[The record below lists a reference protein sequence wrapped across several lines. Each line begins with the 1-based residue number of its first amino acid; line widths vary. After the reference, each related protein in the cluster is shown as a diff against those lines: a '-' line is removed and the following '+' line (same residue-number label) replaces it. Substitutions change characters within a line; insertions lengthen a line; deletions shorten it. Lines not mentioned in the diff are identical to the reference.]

1 MKTILKL
8 TLVTLIF
15 ISCKTDKKQTESIA
29 DEVVENVEIITE
41 PKLLVELEG
50 LKHPESVVFDSK
62 RNVLYISNIGDSE
75 DGDGSIAQVSL
86 DGELINNDF
95 VTGLNDPK
103 GQLVMGDKFY
113 VSDNLVLV
121 EIDLIE
127 GKITNRYTHPDIE
140 FLNDVTA
147 DADGNVYVSDMFAS
161 SIYKLDTEGNMTKW
175 MDTTDLEYPNGL
187 LVVGDKILIA
197 GWGLYSEEGTKGRF
211 SIVDMNDKTIT
222 NITAET
228 LGSLDGI
235 QEDGTGNGYYVS
247 DWRGGHLYH
256 ISNDGEIEK
265 LLSPGQSLG
274 DIYYN
279 PTTGLMVLPMN
290 RQNKLLFYQMK

>member
-1 MKTILKL
+1 MKTLLKL
-8 TLVTLIF
+8 TLVTLLF
-15 ISCKTDKKQTESIA
+15 ISCKTDKKGKESI
-29 DEVVENVEIITE
+29 VEEEPQTIFE

-86 DGELINNDF
+86 DGKLINNDF

-103 GQLVMGDKFY
+103 GQLVLGDKFY

-121 EIDLIE
+121 EIDLKE
-127 GKITNRYTHPDIE
+127 GKIINRYTHPDIK

-147 DADGNVYVSDMFAS
+147 DTDGNVYVSDMFTS

-175 MDTTDLEYPNGL
+175 MDSTDLEYPNGL
-187 LVVGDKILIA
+187 LVVGDEMFIA

-211 SIVDMNDKTIT
+211 SKVNMTDQTIT
-222 NITAET
+222 NITSET

-235 QEDGTGNGYYVS
+235 QEDGTGNGHYVS

-279 PTTGLMVLPMN
+279 SETSLMVLPMN
-290 RQNKLLFYQMK
+290 KQNKLLFYEIK